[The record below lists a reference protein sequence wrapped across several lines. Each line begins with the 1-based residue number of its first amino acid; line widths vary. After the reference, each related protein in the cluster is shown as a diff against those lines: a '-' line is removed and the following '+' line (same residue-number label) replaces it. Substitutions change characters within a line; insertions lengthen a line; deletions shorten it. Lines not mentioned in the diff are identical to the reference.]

1 MQANDQKHSI
11 WQDGARVGDIKQ
23 NGQWQSC
30 TAYLGLVSEPLGGAV
45 ESGQGCRTAAE
56 WPAPAS
62 SEWKRDASLPL
73 FVPSV

>member
-1 MQANDQKHSI
+1 MAETGLVKATSS
-11 WQDGARVGDIKQ
+11 KM
-23 NGQWQSC
+23 WQSC
-30 TAYLGLVSEPLGGAV
+30 AAYLGLVSEPLGGAV

-56 WPAPAS
+56 WPAPAP